1 MRVLQLRHKVRR
13 TEAHAYRLGNPYEVN
28 ITFVIAEIYYVGHIV
43 GVDANLMAVDYKLPK
58 IHFSLIFIGSYC
70 KISENSG
77 EIRKAGAQVRHTAV
91 AEKVDVVS
99 PVPGLLHCPVV

>member
-1 MRVLQLRHKVRR
+1 M
-13 TEAHAYRLGNPYEVN
+13 P
-28 ITFVIAEIYYVGHIV
+28 IASLY
-43 GVDANLMAVDYKLPK
+43 
-58 IHFSLIFIGSYC
+58 FSLIFIGSYC